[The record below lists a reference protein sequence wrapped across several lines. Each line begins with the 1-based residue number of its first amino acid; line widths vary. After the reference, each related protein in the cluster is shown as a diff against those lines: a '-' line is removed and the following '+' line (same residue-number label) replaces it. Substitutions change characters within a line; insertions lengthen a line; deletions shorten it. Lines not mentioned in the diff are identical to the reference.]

1 MVDRFSDG
9 YFWGIIDVKG
19 IISGSSKCYENSIQ
33 RDFIIPLMSYSVL
46 PRFFFLTLMILVGFV
61 FSSIGFCHSTSF
73 WLWTSDSVGLFSFL
87 SQGSHEYC

>member
-46 PRFFFLTLMILVGFV
+46 PRFFF
-61 FSSIGFCHSTSF
+61 
-73 WLWTSDSVGLFSFL
+73 
-87 SQGSHEYC
+87 